1 MKDIAFLLSDLF
13 MIAACYTYGW
23 RFIRHYGNWL
33 LGLEMMVVGTSGT
46 NFLLWSLLSGSEDSA
61 FYHLAYFFDA
71 FSRSFG
77 ATLVLVLGLA
87 AVTHRYKPSRVVD
100 IAVFGL
106 AAVGG
111 LLLGGKHDDT
121 LHVGVATFF
130 VVMNVLT
137 TAFLLYFGARVWEAG
152 AKSQAVWTWVVTLAA
167 AGIAVT
173 YDFFPWSFDDA
184 ARTYFYTAALT
195 TWGAQAVA
203 YFYAYRALDE
213 HNRVADERPMHRV
226 GAA

>member
-1 MKDIAFLLSDLF
+1 
-13 MIAACYTYGW
+13 
-23 RFIRHYGNWL
+23 
-33 LGLEMMVVGTSGT
+33 
-46 NFLLWSLLSGSEDSA
+46 
-61 FYHLAYFFDA
+61 
-71 FSRSFG
+71 
-77 ATLVLVLGLA
+77 
-87 AVTHRYKPSRVVD
+87 
-100 IAVFGL
+100 VFGL

-130 VVMNVLT
+130 VVTNLLT
-137 TAFLLYFGARVWEAG
+137 TAFLLYFAARVWQVG
-152 AKSQAVWTWVVTLAA
+152 ARSQAVWAGVVTLAA
-167 AGIAVT
+167 AGIAIT

-184 ARTYFYTAALT
+184 ERTYFYTAALT

-226 GAA
+226 GAE